1 MKNLILMGALLL
13 LSMVSFSQESEF
25 KFTREGLTDFV
36 VIPIDSATQND
47 LYKKTLEW
55 VQVNYNTPREVL
67 KGQIENEYVR
77 IEGVSKNA
85 LCMKALG
92 INNCYTVKYQIEISF
107 KNGKYKFDVIDL
119 KQYFMPSQYSSG
131 GWYDVPLNSPKIY
144 KENGEIKNAYS
155 QYPENI
161 ENVFNSL
168 NKSLEIFLKSEKAT
182 PKTDW

>member
-13 LSMVSFSQESEF
+13 LSMVSFGQETEF
-25 KFTREGLTDFV
+25 KFTREGFTDFV
-36 VIPIDSATQND
+36 VTSIDSAKQND

-55 VQVNYNTPREVL
+55 VQVNYNTPSEVL
-67 KGQIENEYVR
+67 KGQIENQYIR

-85 LCMKALG
+85 LCIKSFG
-92 INNCYTVKYQIEISF
+92 TNTCSSVKYQIEISF
-107 KNGKYKFDVIDL
+107 KDGKYKFDVIEL
-119 KQYFMPSQYSSG
+119 SQYYTG
-131 GWYDVPLNSPKIY
+131 GWYKLYLDAPKLYY
-144 KENGEIKNAYS
+144 KDNGEIRPVYS

-168 NKSLEIFLKSEKAT
+168 NKSLEAFLKSEKAT